1 MPDKR
6 MHRGPHPEDAKLFAE
21 ENWPRLREATADLS
35 WLLSHGYATDSSLKL
50 VGDRYDLARR
60 QRIAVAR
67 SVCSDQ
73 SLETR
78 RQHRAELAELA
89 GQPLAIDGYNLLIT
103 VEAALAGGVILRG
116 RDGCYRDLASVHGTF
131 RRVEETFP
139 AIELLGQFLASFRA
153 GPCTWRL
160 DSPVSNSGR
169 LKGYLRK
176 IAAEHDWNWS
186 VELSTNP
193 DALLIASPSIVAT
206 ADSVVL
212 DGCRRWVNLS
222 VPLFAQCLPQV
233 RIVDLGTGIM
243 KAGAM

>member
-21 ENWPRLREATADLS
+21 QNWPRLQAATADLS
-35 WLLSHGYATDSSLKL
+35 WLLSRAYAGDSSLKL

-60 QRIAVAR
+60 QRTAVAR
-67 SVCSDQ
+67 SACSDS
-73 SLETR
+73 SLER
-78 RQHRAELAELA
+78 RRRNKVDLSELA

-139 AIELLGQFLASFRA
+139 AIELLGRFLAA
-153 GPCTWRL
+153 LHVGHCTWRL

-169 LKGYLRK
+169 LKGYLLE
-176 IAAEHDWNWS
+176 IAEKFGWDWS
-186 VELSTNP
+186 VELATNP
-193 DALLIASPSIVAT
+193 DQILITSPVTAAT

-212 DGCRRWVNLS
+212 DGCRRWANLT
-222 VPLFAQCLPQV
+222 VPLIDE
-233 RIVDLGTGIM
+233 RIATAWIIDLSR
-243 KAGAM
+243 